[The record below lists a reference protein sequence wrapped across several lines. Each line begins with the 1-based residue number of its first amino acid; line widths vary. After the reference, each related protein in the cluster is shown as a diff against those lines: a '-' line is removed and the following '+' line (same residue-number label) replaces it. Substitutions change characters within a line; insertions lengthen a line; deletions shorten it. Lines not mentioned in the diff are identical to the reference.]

1 MAAKCY
7 DESIEAA
14 KSHKFIHEEA
24 MTNELAGIF
33 LTELGKRQ
41 EAHSYFKQAMACY
54 KKWGAPVVA
63 RRIAAT
69 IGMEFRTELNLTDPS
84 DVGVHVGVEK
94 MLC

>member
-14 KSHKFIHEEA
+14 KNHTFINEEA

-41 EAHSYFKQAMACY
+41 EAHSYFKQAMTCY